1 MSDKEE
7 QIQRAKLAEQVSH
20 LNSFE
25 TGLLKEQFNL
35 PKILSEIVT
44 GLILSAIYF
53 AKPHFLFFFWGQS
66 LKSF

>member
-44 GLILSAIYF
+44 GLISAIYF